1 LIFAPFVG
9 VNHHWQN
16 VMFGFAFLF
25 YETATSFIWLFKV
38 FLESMEKNQPK
49 TIFTDQ
55 DSAMEKAIKEVM
67 PNACHRLCLWHI
79 AKNAPPHLGT
89 LKSNQKFQSLL

>member
-38 FLESMEKNQPK
+38 FLESMEKK
-49 TIFTDQ
+49 ST
-55 DSAMEKAIKEVM
+55 
-67 PNACHRLCLWHI
+67 
-79 AKNAPPHLGT
+79 KNYLYGSRFSYG
-89 LKSNQKFQSLL
+89 KSN